1 MTLDFLSPFVESKI
15 LFKPLRVHS
24 KVIDSLILPSSLW
37 LHRIPQSP
45 PPESMEVHAV
55 TLIIAGEPVE
65 TPTSGKSAGLCY
77 CKEMARLGVIQR
89 NSKVQLSPTGAD
101 KA

>member
-1 MTLDFLSPFVESKI
+1 MTLDFLSPFVESKR

-65 TPTSGKSAGLCY
+65 TPTSNKSAGLCY
-77 CKEMARLGVIQR
+77 CKEMAWLEVIKEIAKF
-89 NSKVQLSPTGAD
+89 S
-101 KA
+101 